1 MGLRR
6 KSSSLAF
13 AEKFRARRGARGFPD
28 GSLLCVNNRGKT
40 QARHS
45 IAKEIFRKKGAQKNE
60 PYPQATSI
68 VAKLSRFVKCLQ
80 QIFAKKSLIMRSREQ
95 IAKKLLH
102 PQKIHN
108 FFTTL
113 CGGIYTRLLYCNQV
127 GGKTSAEG
135 CNHPLPC
142 LIVAAGLA

>member
-1 MGLRR
+1 MMKIG
-6 KSSSLAF
+6 KSSA
-13 AEKFRARRGARGFPD
+13 
-28 GSLLCVNNRGKT
+28 
-40 QARHS
+40 
-45 IAKEIFRKKGAQKNE
+45 KKGAQKNE

-135 CNHPLPC
+135 CNHPLHC